1 MLLKLIV
8 VHAVQSNLIKHTEKK
23 KHSIRKLM
31 WKQAVFV
38 EKNPIQSA
46 EENKI
51 DGSFCSFANLNIKQ
65 KMTFTGF

>member
-1 MLLKLIV
+1 
-8 VHAVQSNLIKHTEKK
+8 
-23 KHSIRKLM
+23 M